1 MSRIAVVGSGLSG
14 LVVARDLARN
24 HDVTIFEKSRGVGGR
39 MATRNAGDFEF
50 DHGAQFFTARTDAFR
65 KFLEPFIETGV
76 VSVWRP
82 TFAELRGAEMSG
94 IRQWDVSMPH
104 YVASPG
110 MNALAKT
117 LARDLDVRN
126 GVTIS
131 PAQRSNGHWSLS
143 DAEGAQLGSFDWV
156 IITTPAAQTAVLAR
170 EHPGLREIAE
180 DAEMLGCFAL
190 MLGFDKP
197 RHLPWQAALVRDA
210 DISWLSVNS
219 SKPDRAANFTMVA
232 HSTNAWAQ
240 AHMDDDIDIVQAHLV
255 AEVSRVTGADCDN
268 ATHCDVQRWRY
279 ANIDRQRGPEYFLD
293 AAERIAACGDWFI
306 RGRVEAA
313 FSSAQA
319 LLGAIRDE
327 LP

>member
-1 MSRIAVVGSGLSG
+1 
-14 LVVARDLARN
+14 
-24 HDVTIFEKSRGVGGR
+24 
-39 MATRNAGDFEF
+39 MATRYAGDFEF
-50 DHGAQFFTARTDAFR
+50 DHGAQFFTARTDEFR

-76 VSVWRP
+76 VAVWRP
-82 TFAELRGAEMSG
+82 TFAELRGAELSAV
-94 IRQWDVSMPH
+94 RPWDSSMPH
-104 YVASPG
+104 YVASPR

-126 GVTIS
+126 GVKIS
-131 PAQRSNGHWSLS
+131 PVQRSNRRWSLS

-156 IITTPAAQTAVLAR
+156 IITTPAAQTAVLAT

-219 SKPDRAANFTMVA
+219 SKPDRAANFTIVA

-240 AHMDDDIDIVQAHLV
+240 AHIDDDIDSVQTHLV
-255 AEVSRVTGADCDN
+255 AEVSRVTGVDCND

-279 ANIDRQRGPEYFLD
+279 ANIGRQRGPGYFLD
-293 AAERIAACGDWFI
+293 AVGRIAACGDWFI

-313 FSSAQA
+313 FSSALA
-319 LLGAIRDE
+319 LGNRLTRVLEQSQQGTGE
-327 LP
+327 